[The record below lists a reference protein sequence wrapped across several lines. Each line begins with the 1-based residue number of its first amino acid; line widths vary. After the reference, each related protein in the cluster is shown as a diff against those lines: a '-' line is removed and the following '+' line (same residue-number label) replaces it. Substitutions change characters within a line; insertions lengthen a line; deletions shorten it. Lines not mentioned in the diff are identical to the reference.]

1 MSKRTLARAG
11 GLAAILTGLFW
22 GFTLPLI
29 ATQATDDPV
38 GLRYDDFNRW
48 LTLPLALL
56 LVTLIALRVLL
67 GRRLPARG
75 RLGTTLAAAGS
86 ALMLLGNLVEFWV
99 VMLTDDYVAAIADER
114 RVDEWAGS
122 TVGWIGFLAGV
133 LLLLVGG
140 VLVAL
145 AAQRARALP
154 AWVGVILA
162 ATAPALLA
170 AAVLW
175 ASSVEATIVV
185 AVALGLAWNAL
196 GLWMRARA
204 TGLAEAAFVATQPRV

>member
-1 MSKRTLARAG
+1 VSKRTLARAG

-67 GRRLPARG
+67 GRRLPGRG

-99 VMLTDDYVAAIADER
+99 VMLTDDYVAAIAEGR
-114 RVDEWAGS
+114 RVDEWTGS
-122 TVGWIGFLAGV
+122 TVGWLGFLAGV

-140 VLVAL
+140 GLVAV

-154 AWVGVILA
+154 AWAGIVLA

-175 ASSVEATIVV
+175 ASSVEATI
-185 AVALGLAWNAL
+185 AVAAVLGLAWIAL
-196 GLWMRARA
+196 GLWMRSHA
-204 TGLAEAAFVATQPRV
+204 TGLAEDAVVTSEPRV

>member
-11 GLAAILTGLFW
+11 GLAAILAGLFW

-67 GRRLPARG
+67 GRRLPRGG

-86 ALMLLGNLVEFWV
+86 ALMLLGNVVEFWA
-99 VMLTDDYVAAIADER
+99 VMLTDDYVAAIAEER
-114 RVDEWAGS
+114 NVAEWGGS
-122 TVGWIGFLAGV
+122 TVGWLGFLGGV
-133 LLLLVGG
+133 LLLLAGG
-140 VLVAL
+140 VLLAL
-145 AAQRARALP
+145 AAQRAGALP
-154 AWVGVILA
+154 SWAGLVLA
-162 ATAPALLA
+162 GTAPALLA

-175 ASSVEATIVV
+175 SSSVEATI
-185 AVALGLAWNAL
+185 AVATPLGLAWIAL
-196 GLWMRARA
+196 GLWIRSHA
-204 TGLAEAAFVATQPRV
+204 TGLAEDAVVTSEPRA

>member
-1 MSKRTLARAG
+1 VSKRTLARAG
-11 GLAAILTGLFW
+11 GLAAILTGIFW

-56 LVTLIALRVLL
+56 LVTLVALRVLL
-67 GRRLPARG
+67 GRRLPGRG

-86 ALMLLGNLVEFWV
+86 ALMLLGNLVEFWL
-99 VMLTDDYVAAIADER
+99 VMLTDDYVAAIAEER
-114 RVDEWAGS
+114 NVAEWAGS
-122 TVGWIGFLAGV
+122 TVGWVGFLVGV

-140 VLVAL
+140 VLLAL

-154 AWVGVILA
+154 SWAGLVLA
-162 ATAPALLA
+162 GTAPALLA
-170 AAVLW
+170 AFTLW
-175 ASSVEATIVV
+175 SSSVEATI
-185 AVALGLAWNAL
+185 AVAAVLGLAWIAF

-204 TGLAEAAFVATQPRV
+204 TGLAEDAVVTSEPRA

>member
-1 MSKRTLARAG
+1 VSRRTLARVG
-11 GLAAILTGLFW
+11 GLAAILAGIFW

-56 LVTLIALRVLL
+56 LVTLVVLGALL
-67 GRRLPARG
+67 GRRLPAQG
-75 RLGTTLAAAGS
+75 TLGTTLAALGAG
-86 ALMLLGNLVEFWV
+86 LMLLGNLVEFWA
-99 VMLTDDYVAAIADER
+99 VMLTDDYVAAIAEDR
-114 RVDEWAGS
+114 RVDEWVGS
-122 TVGWIGFLAGV
+122 TIGWLGFLIGV
-133 LLLLVGG
+133 FLLLVGG
-140 VLVAL
+140 SLVAL

-154 AWVGVILA
+154 AWVGVILT

-204 TGLAEAAFVATQPRV
+204 TGLAEAAFIATEPRV